1 MLHLILCY
9 GLEGNMDFLRICIFG
24 ACGKERRNRRQNEK
38 FLLEGGG
45 EIHLKAR
52 TKTSAYIYIF
62 FN

>member
-1 MLHLILCY
+1 
-9 GLEGNMDFLRICIFG
+9 MDFLRICIFG